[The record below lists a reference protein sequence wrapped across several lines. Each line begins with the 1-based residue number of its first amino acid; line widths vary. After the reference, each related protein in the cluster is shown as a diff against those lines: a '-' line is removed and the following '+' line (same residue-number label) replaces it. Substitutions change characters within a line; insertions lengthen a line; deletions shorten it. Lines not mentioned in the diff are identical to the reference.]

1 MNFQTLYTKEISN
14 GGISN
19 TSNFSGCIYTVGQ
32 VIVTR
37 FGQKVEITKI
47 TVEDEKFF
55 LYDAGGKMAQFDKK
69 VIISGDLK

>member
-1 MNFQTLYTKEISN
+1 MEEYRTLV
-14 GGISN
+14 
-19 TSNFSGCIYTVGQ
+19 TSLGVYTVGQ